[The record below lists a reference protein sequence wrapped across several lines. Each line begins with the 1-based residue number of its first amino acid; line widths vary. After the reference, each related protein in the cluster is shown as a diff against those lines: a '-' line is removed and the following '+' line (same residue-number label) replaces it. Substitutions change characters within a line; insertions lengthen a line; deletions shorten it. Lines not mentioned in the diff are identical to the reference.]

1 MLCRSH
7 GYRARG
13 TRCQFVGKRARCDIE
28 PEPNINELPRYD
40 PDPWLQRVQ
49 DARAGPLQAMIK
61 PCVAR
66 RIAARRPSCSNITA
80 AFAGSHRKWPVPHT
94 TSPHASSPS
103 SARRDD
109 RPRADEAQHLQLAV
123 AEPLDRDTT
132 YSNPP
137 AAES

>member
-40 PDPWLQRVQ
+40 PDRCLQRVQ
-49 DARAGPLQAMIK
+49 DPRAGPLQAMIK

-80 AFAGSHRKWPVPHT
+80 AFAGSHRNGRYRIRPHRTQARQQSRGGRFMSHPV
-94 TSPHASSPS
+94 
-103 SARRDD
+103 
-109 RPRADEAQHLQLAV
+109 
-123 AEPLDRDTT
+123 
-132 YSNPP
+132 
-137 AAES
+137 